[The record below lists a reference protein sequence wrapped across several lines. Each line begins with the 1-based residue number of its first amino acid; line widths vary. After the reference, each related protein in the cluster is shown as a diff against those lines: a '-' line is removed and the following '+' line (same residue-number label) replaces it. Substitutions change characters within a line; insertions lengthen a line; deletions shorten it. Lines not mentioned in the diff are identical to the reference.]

1 MSASVGVG
9 VSVVLWFAGLG
20 CSRLHL
26 FSLRICR
33 VQYSDSRSST
43 ENRERES
50 TILNSNFRVIEGE
63 SEHKEGRF

>member
-1 MSASVGVG
+1 MSVLVLCCGLL
-9 VSVVLWFAGLG
+9 VSVALGFIFFLFEFAV
-20 CSRLHL
+20 
-26 FSLRICR
+26 FST
-33 VQYSDSRSST
+33 VTRSST